1 MLQMKIS
8 RISSITRTKVHRS
21 VVKLAKQLASRN
33 GTLLPDATFDGT
45 YCVVHPLL
53 SDLGAEP
60 DYEVEELSFR
70 GAIEC
75 A

>member
-8 RISSITRTKVHRS
+8 RISSSTRTKVHRS
-21 VVKLAKQLASRN
+21 IVKLAQQLASRN

-53 SDLGAEP
+53 SDLGAKP
-60 DYEVEELSFR
+60 DYKMVDLSFR